1 MVPLT
6 VQHCVRSVYRDMC
19 CDFTVSCPV
28 YFAVQCQNPAKMQT
42 VSSVAPKRLLENAL
56 TELDKVA
63 QLFSSSRQAAADF
76 SSSSSSSRA
85 KAGSQILNPAKD
97 TSTNRSVTLAAEQR
111 RLFGYR
117 PSSFYSHRNRGQS
130 RNRQLSWSTSRHDRR
145 LSKNAYTIT
154 AILPCGLPT
163 ENSFIS
169 RREIRLDC
177 RWLGIAASRSGC

>member
-1 MVPLT
+1 MSESRENADSQFCST
-6 VQHCVRSVYRDMC
+6 R
-19 CDFTVSCPV
+19 
-28 YFAVQCQNPAKMQT
+28 
-42 VSSVAPKRLLENAL
+42 RLLENAL

-97 TSTNRSVTLAAEQR
+97 TSTNRSVTLAAEQQ

-145 LSKNAYTIT
+145 PSKNAYTIT
-154 AILPCGLPT
+154 AICLPDYQQRIPPFREEKFVLTAAGLG
-163 ENSFIS
+163 EQQVV
-169 RREIRLDC
+169 
-177 RWLGIAASRSGC
+177 LGVDDDASEVHNAIFKTFPALERTG